1 MMRKVLLNSA
11 GTEELLKNLPV
22 ILRAISDQLSS
33 VSLLFSACMEP
44 IENDEDLKA
53 RMEII
58 DELYSYSNDVKDI
71 SAQLAELITDRVY
84 EYEKQNVKVPHVS
97 PAEALSFFIKERKLK
112 QIDLREIATQS
123 VISEIIHGKRAMTL
137 EQIKGFSKFFNVPV
151 ETFMG
156 IL

>member
-1 MMRKVLLNSA
+1 MMRKVLLNSE
-11 GTEELLKNLPV
+11 GTEELFKNLPV

-71 SAQLAELITDRVY
+71 SAQLAELISDRVY
-84 EYEKQNVKVPHVS
+84 EYEKQNVKVPPVS
-97 PAEALSFFIKERKLK
+97 QAEALSFFIKERNLK
-112 QIDLREIATQS
+112 QVDLREVATQS

-137 EQIKGFSKFFNVPV
+137 EQVKGFSKFFNVPV
-151 ETFMG
+151 ETFMD

>member
-1 MMRKVLLNSA
+1 MRKVLLNSE
-11 GTEELLKNLPV
+11 GTEELFKNLPV

-71 SAQLAELITDRVY
+71 SAQLAELISDRVY
-84 EYEKQNVKVPHVS
+84 EYEKQNVKVPPVS
-97 PAEALSFFIKERKLK
+97 QAEALSFFIKERNLK
-112 QIDLREIATQS
+112 QVDLREVATQS

-137 EQIKGFSKFFNVPV
+137 EQVKGFSKFFNVPV
-151 ETFMG
+151 ETFMD